1 MFYAW
6 WIRGKSTVLMF
17 YVVDSGK
24 IHCFNVL
31 CVVDPGEIHCFNI
44 LCVVESE
51 EIHCFNVLCVVDSGE
66 IHCFNILCVVDS
78 EQCNKFYDNS
88 LNILRVSSYTFLVRF
103 FFSPTTY
110 DSLLNNPLNPDKSRC
125 LRRTCINVTVLARCC
140 NNVWCFRL

>member
-1 MFYAW
+1 MFYVW

-17 YVVDSGK
+17 YVWWIREKSTVLMFYVWWVRGK
-24 IHCFNVL
+24 STVL
-31 CVVDPGEIHCFNI
+31 TFYVWWFRR
-44 LCVVESE
+44 

-140 NNVWCFRL
+140 NNV